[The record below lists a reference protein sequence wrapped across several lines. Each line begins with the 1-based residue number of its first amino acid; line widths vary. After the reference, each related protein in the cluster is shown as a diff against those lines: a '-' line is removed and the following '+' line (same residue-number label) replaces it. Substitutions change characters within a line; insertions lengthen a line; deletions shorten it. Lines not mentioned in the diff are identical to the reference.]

1 MDDMK
6 YANDLAKIA
15 DAYEAGEISRDEFR
29 SAMAVLRDRK
39 LEHWRQEQKAQ
50 GQGRE
55 AP

>member
-1 MDDMK
+1 MDDAK
-6 YANDLAKIA
+6 YAHDLAKIA

-29 SAMAVLRDRK
+29 RQMAELRDRRIGNPERK
-39 LEHWRQEQKAQ
+39 TQ